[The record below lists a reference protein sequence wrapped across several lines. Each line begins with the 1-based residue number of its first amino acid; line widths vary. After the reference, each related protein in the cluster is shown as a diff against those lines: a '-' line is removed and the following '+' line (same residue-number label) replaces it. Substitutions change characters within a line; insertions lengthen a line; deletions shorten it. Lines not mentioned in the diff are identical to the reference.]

1 MRRKIAII
9 MVVGWMALIFFMSA
23 QDADESSQ
31 MSLRVGHVVGE
42 WFVPGYGEWTPERQ
56 DEFARSIELFV
67 RKSAHAA
74 EYAVLAALIA
84 NLLRCGAVR
93 RLSGLPMKKE
103 WLYAVLLT
111 AAYAATDEVHQ
122 LFVPGRTGKAT
133 DVLIDTAGAA
143 VGGILWCLYFF
154 IKKCYNQ
161 TGRRKV
167 T

>member
-74 EYAVLAALIA
+74 DYAVLAALIA

-93 RLSGLPMKKE
+93 RSSDGGLRG
-103 WLYAVLLT
+103 
-111 AAYAATDEVHQ
+111 H
-122 LFVPGRTGKAT
+122 GRGASA
-133 DVLIDTAGAA
+133 ICAGAH
-143 VGGILWCLYFF
+143 
-154 IKKCYNQ
+154 
-161 TGRRKV
+161 RKGDGCAD
-167 T
+167 